1 MAGSGGQEELEP
13 ELIRVGQSLASL
25 PSDID
30 DIVDLLDEADKL
42 LARVDQ
48 LPSDSMALALYPV
61 MKALIGKEFLGHME
75 TDVRMRVG
83 SCLSEITRITAPT
96 NPYKDDLMKEI
107 FRIVVDG
114 IGGLDDTSSQLYS
127 KRVYMLLVLAK
138 YKSCLMML
146 DLECHELILEMFC
159 HFLKTISSNPA
170 KNIFS
175 AMEAVMTLIIED
187 SEIIS
192 PGLLDHLLACVK
204 KDHKG
209 LSSEACKLGK
219 RIIANCAK
227 QLKPHLMQKVQSMGL
242 RLSDYCKILA
252 DICQDKFVNLKQSQ
266 LTDSNESL
274 VDVTRLSESTN
285 SFSERTHSDELPQGF
300 EGLSEEACSADH
312 ISSRSEIRG
321 THDILDSTGVGSQ
334 KEKRRKVVS
343 SDDLNDEIHPKR
355 TRLRG
360 IKFARKPGDEIL
372 TAERH
377 APSFAVKGSL
387 VSNQNGE
394 EVKPLVGSSS
404 KRLVKGTED
413 SEGKLHRHHGR
424 QTSEAPQNTME
435 MNENL
440 VGSKIKVWWPDDNRF
455 YEGMVESF
463 DPVSRKHKIVY
474 YDDDVEILLLKNER
488 WEFAEGIRKKN
499 VGDKNMPSVDAS
511 LDRPVKKKKK
521 RSSNSAQILENSEAR
536 PRSGGASA
544 SKSEPNKSE
553 IIGTSHLVDGKKH
566 KRRRM
571 RGAAIIS
578 SSSDDEPNE
587 TPSNTG
593 TLHIRKH
600 KQIASNISR
609 EHAGSGTSA
618 NIGSKLIRIHKKS
631 KGELPKTGNTVKDH
645 TLRISS
651 NPKTELPEIRKKPKN
666 DAPKKSMDSRHNTV
680 DTGNKA
686 KKESANVETSK
697 ADKESKGSTLI
708 EIN

>member
-1 MAGSGGQEELEP
+1 MAGSGGQGELEP

-25 PSDID
+25 PSDIN

-61 MKALIGKEFLGHME
+61 MKALIGKELVGHME

-107 FRIVVDG
+107 FRIIVDG

-227 QLKPHLMQKVQSMGL
+227 QLKPHLMQKVQSMSL
-242 RLSDYCKILA
+242 PLSDYCKILA

-274 VDVTRLSESTN
+274 VDLTRLSESTN
-285 SFSERTHSDELPQGF
+285 SFSERTHSDELPQACKIGF

-312 ISSRSEIRG
+312 ISSRSETRG
-321 THDILDSTGVGSQ
+321 THDILDSTGVRSR
-334 KEKRRKVVS
+334 KEKRRK
-343 SDDLNDEIHPKR
+343 
-355 TRLRG
+355 G
-360 IKFARKPGDEIL
+360 
-372 TAERH
+372 
-377 APSFAVKGSL
+377 KGSL

-394 EVKPLVGSSS
+394 EVKPLVGLSS
-404 KRLVKGTED
+404 KRLVKVTED

-424 QTSEAPQNTME
+424 KTSEAPQNTME

-440 VGSKIKVWWPDDNRF
+440 IGLKIKVWWPDDNRF

-488 WEFAEGIRKKN
+488 WEFAEGIGKKN
-499 VGDKNMPSVDAS
+499 VGDQKYA
-511 LDRPVKKKKK
+511 KCGCF
-521 RSSNSAQILENSEAR
+521 
-536 PRSGGASA
+536 SGPPG
-544 SKSEPNKSE
+544 
-553 IIGTSHLVDGKKH
+553 
-566 KRRRM
+566 
-571 RGAAIIS
+571 
-578 SSSDDEPNE
+578 
-587 TPSNTG
+587 
-593 TLHIRKH
+593 
-600 KQIASNISR
+600 
-609 EHAGSGTSA
+609 
-618 NIGSKLIRIHKKS
+618 
-631 KGELPKTGNTVKDH
+631 
-645 TLRISS
+645 
-651 NPKTELPEIRKKPKN
+651 
-666 DAPKKSMDSRHNTV
+666 
-680 DTGNKA
+680 
-686 KKESANVETSK
+686 
-697 ADKESKGSTLI
+697 
-708 EIN
+708 